1 MIKLFRSI
9 RQNPL
14 NEGKTSKYLKY
25 AIGEIVLVV
34 IGILIALQIN
44 NWNESKADKK
54 VEKEFIASL
63 IEDLQ
68 TDKLNL
74 LRNIDHFQI
83 KIIKIDTVLRM
94 FKTLSNGYNDTLR
107 RNLGEVKNYKDFIY
121 TDRTMQ
127 QLKNSGGMRL
137 ITNKKAATGIL
148 DYDLSMRHLLESL
161 QPDLLFYYEKSN
173 EMWFEIVDTDDFERD
188 KLVLTIPEMEAA
200 TKNYLLKSDQENLG
214 KFNNIIREFQND
226 LIIVKDRK
234 LVLKQKANDLVTL
247 LKNEYDIQ

>member
-1 MIKLFRSI
+1 MLKLFRNI
-9 RQNPL
+9 RKNLIQ
-14 NEGKTSKYLKY
+14 EGKTTNYLKY

-44 NWNESKADKK
+44 NWNISKAEKK
-54 VEKEFIASL
+54 VEKEFITSL

-68 TDKLNL
+68 TDSFRLSQ
-74 LRNIDHFQI
+74 NIDHFQS

-94 FKTLSNGYNDTLR
+94 FKILNKGYNDTLR
-107 RNLGEVKNYKDFIY
+107 RNLKEVKNYKDFIY

-137 ITNKKAATGIL
+137 ITNKKAANGIL

-173 EMWFEIVDTDDFERD
+173 EMWFEIVDKDDFERD
-188 KLVLTIPEMEAA
+188 KLFLSITEMEAGS
-200 TKNYLLKSDQENLG
+200 KNYLLKSDKENLG

-234 LVLKQKANDLVTL
+234 LLLKQKANNLVAI

>member
-1 MIKLFRSI
+1 MLKLFRNI
-9 RQNPL
+9 RKNLIQ
-14 NEGKTSKYLKY
+14 EGKTTNYLKY

-44 NWNESKADKK
+44 NWNISKAEKK
-54 VEKEFIASL
+54 VEKEFITSL

-68 TDKLNL
+68 TDSFRLSQ
-74 LRNIDHFQI
+74 NIDHFQS

-94 FKTLSNGYNDTLR
+94 FKILNKGYNDTLR
-107 RNLGEVKNYKDFIY
+107 RNLKEVKNYKDFIY

-137 ITNKKAATGIL
+137 ITNKKAANGIL

-173 EMWFEIVDTDDFERD
+173 EMWFEIVDKDDFERD
-188 KLVLTIPEMEAA
+188 KLFLSITEMEAGS
-200 TKNYLLKSDQENLG
+200 KNYLLKSDKENLG

-234 LVLKQKANDLVTL
+234 LLLKQKANNLVAL